1 MLGQCIMT
9 ISIQQCAFF
18 LFSAVLVMAALMT
31 VIARNPVR
39 SALFLVLSFIAAA
52 ALWILLEA
60 EFLGLVLVLV
70 YVGAV
75 MTLFLF
81 VIMMLNIDATEKQ
94 PAFVSYLPYAVI
106 IVAVLLG
113 ILIYALFPVTTA
125 HTLIPATSTI
135 SNTQALGSILY
146 TEYAYPF
153 EIVGV
158 LLLLAII
165 ASIALSSKE
174 KRFNKSIPYE
184 KQFNVK
190 STDRVRIVKMES
202 NKKK

>member
-1 MLGQCIMT
+1 MI
-9 ISIQQCAFF
+9 IPIQQCAFF
-18 LFSAVLVMAALMT
+18 LFAALLIAAAFMT

-39 SALFLVLSFIAAA
+39 SALFLVLAFFAAA

-60 EFLGLVLVLV
+60 EFLGLVLILV

-94 PAFVSYLPYAVI
+94 RGFVSYLPYAVI
-106 IVAVLLG
+106 TVAVLLA
-113 ILIYALFPVTTA
+113 ILIYALFPVVTA
-125 HTLIPATSTI
+125 HTLISQAAEV
-135 SNTQALGSILY
+135 SNTQALGNILY

-158 LLLLAII
+158 LLLVAII
-165 ASIALSSKE
+165 ASIALSTKE
-174 KRFNKSIPYE
+174 KRFNKTIPPE

-190 STDRVRIVKMES
+190 AAHRVRIIKMEP
-202 NKKK
+202 NKKR